1 MMRAR
6 VANRFIKQVEQYNN
20 ARTEI
25 ESLFNGLPHAPVRLV
40 NVLLTKASAETGIVE
55 NTTYFDLASL
65 LTVDAAPGRKDS
77 GTPQKQTIR
86 SYLRTIENQCGDH
99 FQVISDGQK
108 LKIKFPTLPGIYAA
122 HLKSTEEYTDST
134 TTSYTSKV
142 LINTDENDVIDE
154 PENIDQYTQPYTEE
168 YTPAINAC
176 EHTRLNIKTLTNKTN
191 KQTSTVIFSE
201 TRQPIN
207 PNFYPSA
214 ETIATALSRGHSTV
228 TDEDQIKNFILFNQ
242 SISSRW
248 ASFEPLYLRWLECDN
263 GSKKTKKQQ
272 RSDYNGRSSNT
283 NRTVKQTMED
293 VYRYNS
299 DAIAPG
305 STRTTAGVCI
315 EGEYIVAVDTDESN
329 LRANIYQQIRCP

>member
-25 ESLFNGLPHAPVRLV
+25 ESLFNGLPHALVILV

-55 NTTYFDLASL
+55 NVTYADLASL
-65 LTVDAAPGRKDS
+65 LTVDAAPGRKNS

-86 SYLRTIENQCGDH
+86 SYLRTVENQCGDY

-142 LINTDENDVIDE
+142 LVNTDENDVIDE

-176 EHTRLNIKTLTNKTN
+176 EHTRLNIKTLTNKQN
-191 KQTSTVIFSE
+191 KQTSTVTFSE
-201 TRQPIN
+201 TRQSIN

-214 ETIATALSRGHSTV
+214 ETIATG
-228 TDEDQIKNFILFNQ
+228 
-242 SISSRW
+242 
-248 ASFEPLYLRWLECDN
+248 
-263 GSKKTKKQQ
+263 
-272 RSDYNGRSSNT
+272 
-283 NRTVKQTMED
+283 
-293 VYRYNS
+293 
-299 DAIAPG
+299 IA
-305 STRTTAGVCI
+305 VI
-315 EGEYIVAVDTDESN
+315 
-329 LRANIYQQIRCP
+329 